1 MMNDHSI
8 LMDFLNTTFADN
20 QKIESLTYENI
31 AQVIPHALILINS
44 KYETHVLAG
53 LKTCYN
59 ILKHWGNE
67 IIKIKTVPV
76 SGGVDLAREE
86 RIKRVDLCIDH
97 LMTVYK
103 SKGF

>member
-1 MMNDHSI
+1 MNDHSI
-8 LMDFLNTTFADN
+8 MMDFLNTTFADN
-20 QKIESLTYENI
+20 QKIESLTYETI

-53 LKTCYN
+53 LKACYN